1 MPGTYIPF
9 AGMNVRRSEE
19 KEAQACA
26 AREGTGNNS
35 PFGGVMKLSLQGPFW
50 AAVLD
55 SLSINDECKEKEA
68 FVRKKGVFSN
78 GVNLRKPLCRKALSL
93 KC

>member
-1 MPGTYIPF
+1 MSNRVEGQILPGTYIPF

-35 PFGGVMKLSLQGPFW
+35 PFGGVMKLSLQGRFGQRFW
-50 AAVLD
+50 TLY
-55 SLSINDECKEKEA
+55 
-68 FVRKKGVFSN
+68 R
-78 GVNLRKPLCRKALSL
+78 
-93 KC
+93 